1 MPSLAHITER
11 AKQTNTETLSKLTRF
26 VCLFDFEHFSTSIF
40 ILCVNAA
47 VMFHSGSDRVVCQCG
62 YCSFSKFVFL
72 FTFIL
77 SDLCFEWTAP
87 CTVCIHASCT
97 VKLPTQYFRNRT
109 FNCRKFSSNIEID
122 LANVLNSW
130 IIQHNANGISLQNAI
145 FKRTI
150 CNAVFSRARRFSLS
164 QQIFSALS
172 YTISMATGNQ
182 TLIIYNSCL
191 SLLFLTKSLANIQ
204 LWFGL
209 VYKIN

>member
-1 MPSLAHITER
+1 MQQSCSTPAPTELFANVNIVPLANSFFYLLLFCRICVSNEQRRALYAYMLHALSNCQHNIFETEHL
-11 AKQTNTETLSKLTRF
+11 TN
-26 VCLFDFEHFSTSIF
+26 D
-40 ILCVNAA
+40 
-47 VMFHSGSDRVVCQCG
+47 
-62 YCSFSKFVFL
+62 
-72 FTFIL
+72 
-77 SDLCFEWTAP
+77 W
-87 CTVCIHASCT
+87 
-97 VKLPTQYFRNRT
+97 
-109 FNCRKFSSNIEID
+109 NCRKFSSNIEID
-122 LANVLNSW
+122 LANGLNSW

-150 CNAVFSRARRFSLS
+150 CNAVFSRARRFYLS